1 MSNNCECG
9 NKVTPFRYA
18 SKEIFFTNNLKFV
31 LLDINIRNNKNSLI
45 AFYGISRYVTNLVPY
60 NAGDII
66 FEI

>member
-31 LLDINIRNNKNSLI
+31 LLDINIRNNKNSFNCILWYI
-45 AFYGISRYVTNLVPY
+45 EVCNEFRTL
-60 NAGDII
+60 
-66 FEI
+66 